1 MPLSSED
8 VKVTSNSVAHSER
21 REATAQNP
29 IEEDVQQLPR
39 ESGDGASAVP
49 SEVETT
55 TAYKVRLQSS
65 VQLL

>member
-1 MPLSSED
+1 MPLSSDD

-21 REATAQNP
+21 REANAQNP

-49 SEVETT
+49 NEVETT
-55 TAYKVRLQSS
+55 TANKVRPKSPIQS
-65 VQLL
+65 L